1 MIFSTHH
8 RRVIFAALAACAC
21 ISGPVFADGQPKD
34 VVVFGDSLSDPGNA
48 FALTHTLSNTPYM
61 IIPAAPYAVGGL
73 HFSNGKTWIEQRPAD
88 NVNSQ
93 SSGPAY
99 QVHGVFTNYA
109 VGGAR
114 ARTVSGGVN
123 LGAQVQTYLNDFGGI
138 RQGQQYLRD
147 FHWRE
152 RHPGRTW
159 RFSEC
164 LHDPFR
170 RRGGRGQRGRSP
182 VQRGRQEICRRVCPG
197 PRLGPGGA
205 YVGPAGTGRSNVL
218 VGSYNTG
225 LGQAIAQLSGL
236 PYINIA
242 SVDLF
247 SDLQDV
253 VANPASYGLTDTTD
267 MCIIPNV
274 KGNAKCNN
282 PNDYLFWDGI
292 HPTSAGHAIIAEFIG
307 PAL

>member
-123 LGAQVQTYLNDFGGI
+123 LGAQVQTYLDDFGGNAKASSTFVIFIGGNDI
-138 RQGQQYLRD
+138 RDALGDSQNVSTILSAAVGAVANA
-147 FHWRE
+147 
-152 RHPGRTW
+152 
-159 RFSEC
+159 
-164 LHDPFR
+164 
-170 RRGGRGQRGRSP
+170 
-182 VQRGRQEICRRVCPG
+182 VQVLYGAGARKFVVVYVPD
-197 PRLGPGGA
+197 LGLVPAVRMLGA
-205 YVGPAGTGRSNVL
+205 GAQAGATFLSAA
-218 VGSYNTG
+218 YNTG
-225 LGQAIAQLSGL
+225 LGQAITQLSTL
-236 PYINIA
+236 PSISIV

-267 MCIIPNV
+267 MCITPGV

-282 PNDYLFWDGI
+282 PNNYLFWDGI

>member
-1 MIFSTHH
+1 
-8 RRVIFAALAACAC
+8 V
-21 ISGPVFADGQPKD
+21 
-34 VVVFGDSLSDPGNA
+34 NA
-48 FALTHTLSNTPYM
+48 
-61 IIPAAPYAVGGL
+61 
-73 HFSNGKTWIEQRPAD
+73 
-88 NVNSQ
+88 Q

-99 QVHGVFTNYA
+99 QVRGVFTNYA

-138 RQGQQYLRD
+138 AKASSTFVIFIGGNDIRDALGDSQNVSTILSAAVGAVANAVEVLYSAGARKFVVVYVPDLGLVPAVRMLGQQA
-147 FHWRE
+147 
-152 RHPGRTW
+152 
-159 RFSEC
+159 
-164 LHDPFR
+164 
-170 RRGGRGQRGRSP
+170 QA
-182 VQRGRQEICRRVCPG
+182 
-197 PRLGPGGA
+197 GA
-205 YVGPAGTGRSNVL
+205 TFLSAA
-218 VGSYNTG
+218 YNTG

-267 MCIIPNV
+267 MCITPGV